1 MTVTKTWSISFVK
14 VLSATLAGTVGRKAS
29 IISAPALPLLCFTVF
44 TVFIWFCCVL
54 LCFTVFYCVLLCF
67 TVFYCVYC
75 VNCVLLC
82 SLCLLCLLCSLCL
95 LCLLHFIATL
105 PTLHCI
111 VLRTVTLSST
121 LHTFTLLTLSHY
133 IALFQ
138 DFTLLK
144 LHPSLEPV
152 SSVGESCVSFG
163 LAWSI
168 WLPRRGSWP
177 KEATGQEERQLARR
191 RGN

>member
-1 MTVTKTWSISFVK
+1 MFY
-14 VLSATLAGTVGRKAS
+14 
-29 IISAPALPLLCFTVF
+29 
-44 TVFIWFCCVL
+44 CVL
-54 LCFTVFYCVLLCF
+54 LCLLCLLCSFGFVVFYCVLLCF

-82 SLCLLCLLCSLCL
+82 SLCSLCSLCL

-152 SSVGESCVSFG
+152 SSVGESAG
-163 LAWSI
+163 KI
-168 WLPRRGSWP
+168 WQPQDCKDISD
-177 KEATGQEERQLARR
+177 
-191 RGN
+191 

>member
-54 LCFTVFYCVLLCF
+54 LCFSVFYYVAVFTVLTVFYCVNCVA
-67 TVFYCVYC
+67 TFYCSVA
-75 VNCVLLC
+75 
-82 SLCLLCLLCSLCL
+82 
-95 LCLLHFIATL
+95 HTL
-105 PTLHCI
+105 ACI

-152 SSVGESCVSFG
+152 SSVGESAG
-163 LAWSI
+163 KI
-168 WLPRRGSWP
+168 WQPQDCKDISDL
-177 KEATGQEERQLARR
+177 K
-191 RGN
+191 